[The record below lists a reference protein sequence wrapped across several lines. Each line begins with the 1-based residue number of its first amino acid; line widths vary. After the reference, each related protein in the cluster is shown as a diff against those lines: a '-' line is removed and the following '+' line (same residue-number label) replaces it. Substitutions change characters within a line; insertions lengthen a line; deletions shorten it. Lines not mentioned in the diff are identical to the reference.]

1 MKRNLQLHYRY
12 LFLTLLGIVS
22 SIALVTDVIAQE
34 SESTEPSAAEKYG
47 VWNYIEDAS
56 GEKVHQMRLRVYP
69 KAEPVPAFKHRLI
82 PAANERVDGNAA
94 LFYLKAM
101 GFFEQHNARE
111 QLTKLERKWRD
122 EASQELRDSGDY
134 PPNNWAD
141 AAPESLPQD
150 QVRQYLE
157 LQQFQSEFLYDAARR
172 TRFEHDR
179 AIEREPN
186 PIGYLLPSIQQH
198 RQLVRVQNVR
208 CRFAMAEGRID
219 DAVEIVGQML
229 ALGQHL
235 GSDEFLIT
243 GLVGIACH
251 GIGVETG
258 LVLSQQPDTPN
269 LYWAIAACPAPA
281 FDLSPAFAFERDLL
295 FLQMPMLKEV
305 TEEVRPPGYWAD
317 FIKPFVKLRNE
328 FFPLVTQWN
337 GKTIENWD
345 HWQAVTA
352 IARDYPIARDF
363 LNQVVG
369 LSDRQLD
376 QYPKA
381 QVVFLAMVKYYQY
394 LQDEQ
399 MKQHVVPYVSL
410 PQISES
416 PWADQWKAKFSVNE
430 HSYLA
435 IAGALPGHFE
445 QILQA
450 AARAEQWK
458 NLWQTVEALRMIA
471 ADNGGGLPDSL
482 DQLSVPAPLDPVT
495 NLPFEY
501 ELKAGTATLKGA
513 RLSHKWEIRLELAKP
528 DQQEEKTR

>member
-1 MKRNLQLHYRY
+1 M
-12 LFLTLLGIVS
+12 
-22 SIALVTDVIAQE
+22 AQE
-34 SESTEPSAAEKYG
+34 VEPLESSVAEKYG
-47 VWNYIEDAS
+47 VWIDKENAS
-56 GEKVHQMRLRVYP
+56 GERTHQMRLRVYL

-82 PAANERVDGNAA
+82 PAANDRVNGNAA

-101 GFFEQHNARE
+101 GFFEQQNARE
-111 QLTKLERKWRD
+111 QLTKLERKWRE
-122 EASQELRDSGDY
+122 EASEEQRDSGDY
-134 PPNNWAD
+134 PPNNWSD
-141 AAPESLPQD
+141 ASPESLPQD

-157 LQQFQSEFLYDAARR
+157 LQYFQKEFLHDAARR

-198 RQLVRVQNVR
+198 RELARVQNVR
-208 CRFAMAEGRID
+208 CRFAIAEGRID

-229 ALGQHL
+229 AMGQHL
-235 GSDEFLIT
+235 GNDEFLVT

-258 LVLSQQPDTPN
+258 LVLSQHPDTPN

-281 FDLSPAFAFERDLL
+281 FDLSPAFVFERDLL

-305 TEEVRPPGYWAD
+305 TEEVRPSGYWAD

-363 LNQVVG
+363 LDQVVG

-381 QVVFLAMVKYYQY
+381 QVVFLAMVKYFQY

-399 MKQHVVPYVSL
+399 MKQYVVPYVSL
-410 PQISES
+410 SQISES
-416 PWADQWKAKFSVNE
+416 PWADQWKARFSVNE

-435 IAGALPGHFE
+435 IAHALPAHFE
-445 QILQA
+445 QILKA
-450 AARAEQWK
+450 AARAEQK
-458 NLWQTVEALRMIA
+458 KSLWQTVEALRMTA
-471 ADNGGGLPDSL
+471 AGNGGEFPASL
-482 DQLSVPAPLDPVT
+482 DQLIVPAPLDPVT
-495 NLPFEY
+495 NRPFEY
-501 ELKAGTATLKGA
+501 KLSEGIATLRGA
-513 RLSHKWEIRLELAKP
+513 RLSHKWEIRLELAKL
-528 DQQEEKTR
+528 DQQEEKTK